1 VTVADPRWV
10 VPVPAELVALVEQH
24 KLVVTVEDSGRHG
37 GFGSALAA
45 VLRDAECDVP
55 LRDLAVPQDFH
66 EHGTRDQVLDR
77 VGLTAQDVARRIT
90 EWASGRLGA
99 DVAATADERPRA

>member
-10 VPVPAELVALVEQH
+10 VPVPAELVALAEQH

-37 GFGSALAA
+37 GFGSALAT

-66 EHGTRDQVLDR
+66 EHGTRNEVLDR

-90 EWASGRLGA
+90 EWASGRLGS
-99 DVAATADERPRA
+99 AAQEVPAENPRS